1 MKKVDVIKI
10 STPFIK
16 LQQLLKFADV
26 VSDGSDAKILIT
38 EGFVFVNGEKE
49 IRRGRKIYPEDNVFI
64 EFEGQ
69 KISLKVVGED
79 N

>member
-1 MKKVDVIKI
+1 MDVIKI

-49 IRRGRKIYPEDNVFI
+49 IRRGRKIYPEDNVFV

-79 N
+79 NWK

>member
-49 IRRGRKIYPEDNVFI
+49 IRRGRKIYPEDNVFV

>member
-1 MKKVDVIKI
+1 MDVIKI

-26 VSDGSDAKILIT
+26 VSDGSDAKNLIT

-49 IRRGRKIYPEDNVFI
+49 IRRGRKIYPEDNVFV

>member
-1 MKKVDVIKI
+1 MDVIKI

-49 IRRGRKIYPEDNVFI
+49 IRRGRKIYPEDNVFV

>member
-1 MKKVDVIKI
+1 MDVIKI

-26 VSDGSDAKILIT
+26 VSDGSEAKILIT

-49 IRRGRKIYPEDNVFI
+49 IRRGRKIYPEDNVFV

>member
-1 MKKVDVIKI
+1 MDVIKI

-26 VSDGSDAKILIT
+26 VRDGSDAKILIT

-49 IRRGRKIYPEDNVFI
+49 IRRGRKIYPEDNVFV

>member
-1 MKKVDVIKI
+1 MDVIKI

>member
-1 MKKVDVIKI
+1 MENIKI
-10 STPFIK
+10 DTPFIK

-38 EGFVFVNGEKE
+38 EGYVSVNGENE
-49 IRRGRKIYPEDNVFI
+49 LRRGRKIYPGDCVLI
-64 EFEGQ
+64 EYGGN
-69 KISLKVVGED
+69 KISLKAVGEQ

>member
-1 MKKVDVIKI
+1 MDVIKI

-49 IRRGRKIYPEDNVFI
+49 IRRGRKIYPEDNVFV
-64 EFEGQ
+64 EFEGK

>member
-1 MKKVDVIKI
+1 MDVIKI

-49 IRRGRKIYPEDNVFI
+49 IRRGRKIYPEDNVFV
-64 EFEGQ
+64 EFEG
-69 KISLKVVGED
+69 KKFSLKVVGED
-79 N
+79 NWK

>member
-1 MKKVDVIKI
+1 MDVIKI

-49 IRRGRKIYPEDNVFI
+49 TRRGRKIYPEDNVFV

>member
-1 MKKVDVIKI
+1 MDIIKI

-49 IRRGRKIYPEDNVFI
+49 IRRGRKIYPEDNVFV

>member
-1 MKKVDVIKI
+1 MDVIKI

-49 IRRGRKIYPEDNVFI
+49 IRRGRKIYPEDNVFV
-64 EFEGQ
+64 EFEG
-69 KISLKVVGED
+69 KKFSLKVVGED